1 MTRLI
6 MASALL
12 LVQLWMTTFT
22 HANVV
27 LSGTRVIFPA
37 DAKDQSLQFQ
47 NKSNTPFLVQI
58 WLDAGNPD
66 STPENQDAPFV
77 VKPQVFRLNSNSG
90 QTARLF
96 YSGDGQLPQDRESI
110 FYLNFKQIPA
120 LSKDTAQQNKLTMI
134 VNSRFK
140 VFYRPQG
147 ISGKVENISDQ
158 LNFKLQ
164 QDQTGHWIQINNP
177 TGYYA
182 NLTKAT
188 LSIGEQKIDIND
200 VNMIAPKSS
209 GRWPLKQHIQAQT
222 KAQLKVTLIN
232 DYGAFNEYNI
242 RLQP

>member
-77 VKPQVFRLNSNSG
+77 VKPQVFRLNSIRDK
-90 QTARLF
+90 QHVF
-96 YSGDGQLPQDRESI
+96 FIVVMD
-110 FYLNFKQIPA
+110 NFPK
-120 LSKDTAQQNKLTMI
+120 I
-134 VNSRFK
+134 VNLF
-140 VFYRPQG
+140 F
-147 ISGKVENISDQ
+147 I
-158 LNFKLQ
+158 
-164 QDQTGHWIQINNP
+164 
-177 TGYYA
+177 
-182 NLTKAT
+182 
-188 LSIGEQKIDIND
+188 
-200 VNMIAPKSS
+200 
-209 GRWPLKQHIQAQT
+209 
-222 KAQLKVTLIN
+222 
-232 DYGAFNEYNI
+232 
-242 RLQP
+242 